1 MQVKIIQEVLAVFN
15 KDVTQ
20 ESRSKYAVNTVLAF
34 VGSSLLLI
42 IFSLKA
48 QALPPTARSGLVWI
62 IILFAA
68 LSSLSRSFVQE
79 TDRNTYDLL
88 RLHANPTAVFL
99 GKLLYNFLFTLLI
112 NLVTMT
118 AYIFLL
124 NINVQ
129 DYGILGLSVFLGT
142 LGLAGVTTLLA
153 AVVSQA
159 THKGA
164 IFSVL
169 SFPLLVPLCLLL
181 VSTTKGALVLGQLK
195 GIWNDIV
202 ALIGFAGVTISA
214 AIILFEYIWED

>member
-1 MQVKIIQEVLAVFN
+1 M
-15 KDVTQ
+15 
-20 ESRSKYAVNTVLAF
+20 RSKYAINAVLAF

-48 QALPPTARSGLVWI
+48 QELPSTARSGLVWI

-99 GKLLYNFLFTLLI
+99 GKFLFNFLFTLLI
-112 NLVTMT
+112 NIVTML

-124 NINVQ
+124 NITVQ
-129 DYGILGLSVFLGT
+129 NLPILVLSIFLGT
-142 LGLAGVTTLLA
+142 FGLAGVSTLLA

-159 THKGA
+159 SHKGA

-181 VSTTKGALVLGQLK
+181 VNTTKGALAISQMK
-195 GIWNDIV
+195 GLWNDIL
-202 ALIGFAGVTISA
+202 ALIGFAGVTITA
-214 AIILFEYIWED
+214 AVILFEYIWED